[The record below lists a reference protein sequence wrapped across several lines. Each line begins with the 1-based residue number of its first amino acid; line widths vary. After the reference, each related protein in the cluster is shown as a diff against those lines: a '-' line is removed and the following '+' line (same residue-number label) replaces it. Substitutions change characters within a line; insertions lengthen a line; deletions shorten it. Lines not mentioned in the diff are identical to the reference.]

1 MLYRVVRPMKRD
13 GSRFQL
19 YVRRI
24 PVDVRERLVGRTLYF
39 PLGEDTHAVTIS
51 PRAQAIRFSLRAD
64 EPAEVKARIAA
75 ADQYLERILRAFR
88 DDSPA
93 SLTNAQATALAGRL
107 YRAWAGGEGRE
118 RTYAVEQGHDG
129 KMHPA
134 PHDPAEDAVIFKAAL
149 MRLVRLE
156 TIGKHE
162 TNKPVLLRD
171 PFDLDNLPPADQCP
185 ETSALEIHLGRL
197 VDRLLLSEGI
207 RRVDAA
213 SRGLLLRAFWLAL
226 RDAFEVRH
234 RNAQGDY
241 SPDPRSERFPAWVS
255 PNGNSATIRQPVLKG
270 GSLTA
275 LIDGWWAEA
284 RARNLKPSTHESYSN
299 SMAAFV
305 AFLGHDDCSRVS
317 KSDVIGFKDHR
328 LATLNPRTG
337 KPISAKTVKDN
348 DLSGLKAVFG
358 WAVSNG
364 KMHSNPAE
372 GVTLKAAKPRRLRSK
387 AFTDAEARVILTASL
402 RAKRGGEMLE
412 TFAAKRWVPW
422 LMAYTGARVGE
433 MAQLRKEDLHKH
445 GRSIWYL
452 TVTPEAGTVK
462 TNEARDVVLHAH
474 LIEMGFVEFVRAARP
489 GHLFL
494 RPSQDG
500 DEQGRVLGPLQ
511 GVKNRLA
518 EFARAVVPDKGV
530 APNHG
535 WRHRFKPVGVRVGI
549 DRRTLDVISGHALE
563 GRTVADGYHG
573 VELEDQAAALAKYPR
588 YKI

>member
-1 MLYRVVRPMKRD
+1 MKRE

-39 PLGEDTHAVTIS
+39 PLGEETHAVTIS

-88 DDSPA
+88 DYSPT

-134 PHDPAEDAVIFKAAL
+134 PHDPEDDAVIFEAAL

-156 TIGKHE
+156 TLGKHE
-162 TNKPVLLRD
+162 LDKPKLLRD

-213 SRGLLLRAFWLAL
+213 SRGLLLRAFWQAL
-226 RDAFEVRH
+226 RDAFEVRL

-241 SPDPRSERFPAWVS
+241 TPDAKAERFPAWVA
-255 PNGNSATIRQPVLKG
+255 PNGATTERPPPKG
-270 GSLTA
+270 GSLTS
-275 LIDGWWAEA
+275 LVEGWWVEA
-284 RARNLKPSTHESYSN
+284 KARNLKPSTHESYRN
-299 SMAAFV
+299 SMASLV
-305 AFLGHDDCSRVS
+305 AYLGHDDCSRVT
-317 KSDVIGFKDHR
+317 KDDVIGFKDHR
-328 LATLNPRTG
+328 LATINPRTG
-337 KPISAKTVKDN
+337 TPISAKTVKDS

-364 KMHSNPAE
+364 KMHGNPAE
-372 GVTLKAAKPRRLRSK
+372 GVTLKASKPRKLRGK
-387 AFTDAEARVILTASL
+387 AFTEAEAKAILISSL
-402 RAKRGGEMLE
+402 HVKRGGEMPE

-422 LMAYTGARVGE
+422 LMAYSGARVGE
-433 MAQLRKEDLHKH
+433 MAQLRRVDLKQR
-445 GRSIWYL
+445 GDVWYL

-462 TNEARDVVLHAH
+462 TNEARDVVLHPH
-474 LIEMGFVEFVRAARP
+474 LVEMGFVEFVKSAP
-489 GHLFL
+489 DGHLFL
-494 RPSQDG
+494 RPAKDG
-500 DEQGRVLGPLQ
+500 DVLGPLQ
-511 GVKNRLA
+511 GIKNRLA
-518 EFARAVVPDKGV
+518 EFAREVVPDKGV

-535 WRHRFKPVGVRVGI
+535 WRHRFKPIGTRAGIERRV
-549 DRRTLDVISGHALE
+549 LDVISGHALE

-573 VELEDQAAALAKYPR
+573 VELEDQVAALAKYPR
-588 YKI
+588 YVMS

>member
-24 PVDVRERLVGRTLYF
+24 PVDVRERLIGRTLHF
-39 PLGEDTHAVTIS
+39 PLGDETHAVTIS
-51 PRAQAIRFSLRAD
+51 PRAQAIRFSLRVD
-64 EPAEVKARIAA
+64 DPAEVKQRMAA

-88 DDSPA
+88 DDSPT

-107 YRAWAGGEGRE
+107 YGAWAGGEGRE
-118 RTYAVEQGHDG
+118 RTHAVEQGPDG
-129 KMHPA
+129 KMHPV
-134 PHDPAEDAVIFKAAL
+134 PHDPEDDAVVFEAAL
-149 MRLVRLE
+149 VGLVRLD

-162 TNKPVLLRD
+162 I
-171 PFDLDNLPPADQCP
+171 DLDNLPPADQCP

-207 RRVDAA
+207 RQVDAA

-226 RDAFEVRH
+226 RDAFEVRL

-241 SPDPRSERFPAWVS
+241 TPDPKSERFPAWVA
-255 PNGNSATIRQPVLKG
+255 PNGDSATTTQPVLEG

-275 LIDGWWAEA
+275 LIEGWWVEA
-284 RARNLKPSTHESYSN
+284 KARNLKPSTHESYSN

-328 LATLNPRTG
+328 LATINPRTG

-358 WAVSNG
+358 WATSNG

-387 AFTDAEARVILTASL
+387 AFTDDEARAILTASL
-402 RAKRGGEMLE
+402 RVKRGGEMPE

-433 MAQLRKEDLHKH
+433 MAQVRKEDLHKS

-452 TVTPEAGTVK
+452 RVTPEAGTVK

-474 LIEMGFVEFVRAARP
+474 LIEMGFVEFVRAAPR

-494 RPSQDG
+494 RPSEDG

-511 GVKNRLA
+511 GIKNRLA
-518 EFARAVVPDKGV
+518 EFARGVVPDKGV

-535 WRHRFKPVGVRVGI
+535 WRHRFKPVGVRAGI

-588 YKI
+588 YEV

>member
-1 MLYRVVRPMKRD
+1 MKRD

-24 PVDVRERLVGRTLYF
+24 PVDVRERLIGRTLHF
-39 PLGEDTHAVTIS
+39 PLGDETHAVTIS
-51 PRAQAIRFSLRAD
+51 PRAQAIRFSLRVD
-64 EPAEVKARIAA
+64 DPAEVKQRMAA

-88 DDSPA
+88 DDSPT

-107 YRAWAGGEGRE
+107 YGAWAGGEGRE
-118 RTYAVEQGHDG
+118 RTHAVEQGPDG
-129 KMHPA
+129 KMHPV
-134 PHDPAEDAVIFKAAL
+134 PHDPEDDAVVFEAAL
-149 MRLVRLE
+149 VGLVRLD

-162 TNKPVLLRD
+162 I
-171 PFDLDNLPPADQCP
+171 DLDNLPPADQCP

-207 RRVDAA
+207 RQVDAA

-226 RDAFEVRH
+226 RDAFEVRL

-241 SPDPRSERFPAWVS
+241 TPDPKSERFPAWVA
-255 PNGNSATIRQPVLKG
+255 PNGDSATTTQPVLEG

-275 LIDGWWAEA
+275 LIEGWWVEA
-284 RARNLKPSTHESYSN
+284 KARNLKPSTHESYSN

-328 LATLNPRTG
+328 LATINPRTG

-358 WAVSNG
+358 WATSNG

-387 AFTDAEARVILTASL
+387 AFTDDEARAILTASL
-402 RAKRGGEMLE
+402 RVKRGGEMPE

-433 MAQLRKEDLHKH
+433 MAQVRKEDLHKS

-452 TVTPEAGTVK
+452 RVTPEAGTVK

-474 LIEMGFVEFVRAARP
+474 LIEMGFVEFVRAAPR

-494 RPSQDG
+494 RPSEDG

-511 GVKNRLA
+511 GIKNRLA
-518 EFARAVVPDKGV
+518 EFARGVVPDKGV

-535 WRHRFKPVGVRVGI
+535 WRHRFKPVGVRAGI

-588 YKI
+588 YEV

>member
-24 PVDVRERLVGRTLYF
+24 PVDVRERLIGRTLHF
-39 PLGEDTHAVTIS
+39 PVGDETHAVTIS

-64 EPAEVKARIAA
+64 DPAVVKQRIAA
-75 ADQYLERILRAFR
+75 ADQYFERILRAFR
-88 DDSPA
+88 DNSPT

-118 RTYAVEQGHDG
+118 RTHAVEQGPDG
-129 KMHPA
+129 KMHPV
-134 PHDPAEDAVIFKAAL
+134 PHDPEDDAAIFEAAL
-149 MRLVRLE
+149 VRLVRLE

-162 TNKPVLLRD
+162 MDKPRPLRN
-171 PFDLDNLPPADQCP
+171 PVDLDHLPPADECP
-185 ETSALEIHLGRL
+185 EVANLEIHLGRL

-207 RRVDAA
+207 RCVDTA
-213 SRGLLLRAFWLAL
+213 SRGLLLKAFWLAL
-226 RDAFEVRH
+226 RDAFEVRL
-234 RNAQGDY
+234 RNARGDY
-241 SPDPRSERFPAWVS
+241 SPDPRSERFPAWVG
-255 PNGNSATIRQPVLKG
+255 PNAVTAIPPQRTAMKA
-270 GSLTA
+270 GSLVS
-275 LIDGWWAEA
+275 LVEGWWVEA
-284 RARNLKPSTHESYSN
+284 KARNLKPSTHESYSN

-305 AFLGHDDCSRVS
+305 AFLGHDDCSRVT
-317 KSDVIGFKDHR
+317 KDDVIGFKDHR
-328 LATLNPRTG
+328 LATINPRT
-337 KPISAKTVKDN
+337 KRPITAKTVKDN

-358 WAVSNG
+358 WAVANG

-372 GVTLKAAKPRRLRSK
+372 GVTLKASKPRKLRSK
-387 AFTDAEARVILTASL
+387 AFTEQEAKAILTASL
-402 RAKRGGEMLE
+402 HVKRGREQSE

-422 LMAYTGARVGE
+422 LMAYSGARVGE
-433 MAQLRKEDLHKH
+433 MAQLRKEDLK
-445 GRSIWYL
+445 RSKDIWYL

-462 TNEARDVVLHAH
+462 TNEARDVVLHPH
-474 LIEMGFVEFVRAARP
+474 LIDTGFVEFVKSAPP

-494 RPSQDG
+494 RPANDG
-500 DEQGRVLGPLQ
+500 DVLGPLQ
-511 GVKNRLA
+511 GIKNRLA
-518 EFARAVVPDKGV
+518 EFAREIVTDKGV

-535 WRHRFKPVGVRVGI
+535 WRHRFKPIGTRAGI

-588 YKI
+588 YEI